1 MDQISEHINSSNHK
15 IHSYDKMSKM
25 IVNLGS
31 KKCENNE
38 NSLPHLTL
46 LQNLLLMRIVDTP
59 EKGFLNVVSKFDM
72 RKVRKYSVNS
82 SSTLFSCSM
91 PAMYNRVNGAQK

>member
-1 MDQISEHINSSNHK
+1 MLMMNLMEMYVLLSCLIYDQ
-15 IHSYDKMSKM
+15 
-25 IVNLGS
+25 NLM
-31 KKCENNE
+31 E
-38 NSLPHLTL
+38 L
-46 LQNLLLMRIVDTP
+46 LLFLHLLLMRIVDTP